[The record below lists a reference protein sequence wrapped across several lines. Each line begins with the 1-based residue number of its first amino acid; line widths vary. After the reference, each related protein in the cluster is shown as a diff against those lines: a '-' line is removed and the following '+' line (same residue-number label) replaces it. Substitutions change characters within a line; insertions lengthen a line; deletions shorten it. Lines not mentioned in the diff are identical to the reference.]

1 MAELI
6 FFLAAPM
13 AIAAAMGA
21 VVLRNPF
28 FAVLALVVH
37 LLALSLLFLLLRA
50 EFVAV
55 AQVVVYVGAVMILY
69 VFVNGYV
76 GGAADPQGT
85 GPGPRFGWFAVVLG
99 VVVFVELAIAVL
111 GSGLKAIGTE
121 GAPYVAGFGSP
132 AAIGEALLS
141 RYLLAFELA
150 SILLLTAAVGAV
162 VLARRRRGEADGG
175 EISVMDL
182 TGTGSMREGVGIIN
196 PVPGYVGSPI
206 RSATGA
212 ASTSTTGRED
222 DDA

>member
-6 FFLAAPM
+6 FFIAAPM

-28 FAVLALVVH
+28 FAVLALVAH

-76 GGAADPQGT
+76 GGAPDPQGT
-85 GPGPRFGWFAVVLG
+85 GPGPRLHWFGIVLG
-99 VVVFVELAIAVL
+99 LVVFVELAIAVV

-132 AAIGEALLS
+132 AAIGDALLS

-162 VLARRRRGEADGG
+162 VLARRRRGAPDSG

-182 TGTGSMREGVGIIN
+182 TGTGSMREGIGTIN
-196 PVPGYVGSPI
+196 PVPGYVGAPI

-222 DDA
+222 DE